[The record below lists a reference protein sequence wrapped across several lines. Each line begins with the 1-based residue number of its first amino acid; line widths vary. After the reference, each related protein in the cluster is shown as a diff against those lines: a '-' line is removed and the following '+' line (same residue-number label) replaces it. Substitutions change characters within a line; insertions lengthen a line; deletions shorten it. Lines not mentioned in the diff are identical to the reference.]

1 MMADATT
8 TAIAVNTVDPE
19 QIAMEVAALS
29 NTQRAA
35 VMLMLLGEEEAASVI
50 RHLAPKEVQHL
61 SAAMIS
67 VADLSQEAVSM
78 VLDGFI
84 ATIKKQT
91 NIGGGID
98 YLESVLKNAIGEDKA
113 SSVLSRIMP
122 ASANRGL
129 EVLQWMDARS
139 ISEMISSEH
148 PQIVAIVLSF
158 LDYDV
163 AADVIRF
170 LPESMRPEVLSRVA
184 TLETIQPTAMQELE
198 VIMRKQFSSNSSLKS
213 SSVGG
218 VKAAARIMNYVKSEI
233 EIGMM
238 SQLAKKDADLAQ
250 RIQDNM
256 IAFENLAGCDNRSI
270 QTLMRAVPSE
280 LLMQALKGADDI
292 LKDKFLL
299 NMSGRAREMF
309 VDEMDSKGPMR
320 LSDVEEARKQ
330 ILRTARKLSDAGEM
344 MLSGRGADYV

>member
-1 MMADATT
+1 
-8 TAIAVNTVDPE
+8 
-19 QIAMEVAALS
+19 
-29 NTQRAA
+29 
-35 VMLMLLGEEEAASVI
+35 
-50 RHLAPKEVQHL
+50 
-61 SAAMIS
+61 MIS